1 MTLIRTALAI
11 LVTLSLGG
19 CAAISSL
26 TSAATTLEAYE
37 LQSATDLP
45 SVQGSVAR
53 DLVIEAPTS
62 GGALDT
68 DRIMIRPGPFQ
79 AQYLPE
85 ARWTDSAPVMVQNL
99 MLRAFED
106 TNALRY
112 VGRRPLG
119 GAGDFAL
126 VSELTDFQAEVG
138 PDGTSVTTRVRFTVR
153 LVRESDASVIAS
165 RTFQRTAAAASTE
178 TMDIVASFNLATNA
192 ALQDLTGWALRQIGL
207 RVSG

>member
-45 SVQGSVAR
+45 AVQGSVAR
-53 DLVIEAPTS
+53 DLVIETPTS

-165 RTFQRTAAAASTE
+165 RTFQRTAAAASSE

-192 ALQDLTGWALRQIGL
+192 ALQELTGWALRLIGL
-207 RVSG
+207 RLSG

>member
-1 MTLIRTALAI
+1 MTLIRTAFAI
-11 LVTLSLGG
+11 LVTLNLGG

-26 TSAATTLEAYE
+26 AGATTTLEAYE
-37 LQSATDLP
+37 LQSPTELP
-45 SVQGSVAR
+45 AVQGSVAR
-53 DLVIEAPTS
+53 DLVIEVPTS

-85 ARWTDSAPVMVQNL
+85 ARWTDAAPLMLQNL

-119 GAGDFAL
+119 GSGDFAL

-153 LVRESDASVIAS
+153 LVRESDASIVAS
-165 RTFQRTAAAASTE
+165 RTIQRTAAAASTE
-178 TMDIVASFNLATNA
+178 TLDVVASFNLATNA
-192 ALQDLTGWALRQIGL
+192 ALQDLTGWALRLIGL

>member
-26 TSAATTLEAYE
+26 TSAATTLDAYE
-37 LQSATDLP
+37 LQLATDLP
-45 SVQGSVAR
+45 VVQGSVAR
-53 DLVIEAPTS
+53 DLVIETPTS

-85 ARWTDSAPVMVQNL
+85 ARWTDSAPVMLQNL

-119 GAGDFAL
+119 GSGDFAL

-138 PDGTSVTTRVRFTVR
+138 PDGTSVSTRVRFTVR
-153 LVRESDASVIAS
+153 LIRESDASVVAS

-178 TMDIVASFNLATNA
+178 TMDIVASFNLASNA
-192 ALQDLTGWALRQIGL
+192 ALQDLTGWALRLIGA

>member
-26 TSAATTLEAYE
+26 TGATTTLQAYE
-37 LQSATDLP
+37 LQAPVDLP
-45 SVQGSVAR
+45 AVQGSVRR
-53 DLVIEAPTS
+53 DLVIEVPTS

-68 DRIMIRPGPFQ
+68 DRSMIRPGPFQ
-79 AQYLPE
+79 AQYLPA
-85 ARWTDSAPVMVQNL
+85 ARWTDPAPVMLQNL

-106 TNALRY
+106 SNALRY

-119 GAGDFAL
+119 GTGDFVL

-138 PDGTSVTTRVRFTVR
+138 ADEAGVITRVRLTVR
-153 LVRESDASVIAS
+153 LVRESDAAIIAS
-165 RTFQRTAAAASTE
+165 RTIQTTAPAASS
-178 TMDIVASFNLATNA
+178 DVLDVVAGFDLATAA
-192 ALQDLTGWALRQIGL
+192 ALQDLTGWALRLMGG

>member
-11 LVTLSLGG
+11 LMTLSLGG

-37 LQSATDLP
+37 LQLATDLP
-45 SVQGSVAR
+45 AVQGSVAR
-53 DLVIEAPTS
+53 DLVIETPTS

-79 AQYLPE
+79 AQYLPA
-85 ARWTDSAPVMVQNL
+85 ARWTDSAPVMLQNM

-119 GAGDFAL
+119 GSGDFAL

-153 LVRESDASVIAS
+153 LVRESDASVVAS

-192 ALQDLTGWALRQIGL
+192 ALQDLTGWALRLIGL